1 MPLKFVLG
9 PSGSGKTYQLYK
21 NVIAESKAHPEENFI
36 VLVPEQ
42 FTMQTQKD
50 LVTMHDRHAI
60 MNIDVLSFVR
70 LAYRIFEETGAGTLP
85 VLDDEGKNLILRKIA
100 GNHENE
106 LQMLRGNIR
115 KLGYISEVKSVLS
128 EFAQYDIGEEEID
141 RVMENAG
148 RESRLYY
155 KLADMKVLYRGF
167 QDYLKER
174 YISKE
179 ELLDV
184 LSRVVCKSEIL
195 KNSTIVLDGFTGFT
209 PVQNRLLGELMKHC
223 RKVMIT
229 VTIDPA
235 EDPYRYEHPYQL
247 FALSKHMVTSMI
259 QLAKENQIKIEEP
272 MELFDKIPYRFRDNP
287 ALAFLERNLFRY
299 RKETYEGEQDAVKIH
314 VAREPGEEALA
325 AAQQVRAYMRENG
338 YRCREIAVIVSDM
351 EMYAEALEQAFA
363 LYEIP
368 VFMDHKRSILL
379 NSFVEYIRSLLGMA
393 EQNFTY
399 ESVFRFLRTNLA
411 GFTHD
416 EVDEL
421 ENYIIGMGIKGYKR
435 WQEKWIRRL
444 KDMKEEDL
452 ERLNHYRTRF
462 VEKVDN
468 FVFVLKQRRKTVKD
482 ITMALYEFMVQ
493 EQLQERIAEQEQKFR
508 ENGELALA
516 KEYAEVYRIVIE
528 LIENILVLDGD
539 EEV

>member
-106 LQMLRGNIR
+106 LRMLRGNIR

-259 QLAKENQIKIEEP
+259 QLAKENQIEIEEP

-325 AAQQVRAYMRENG
+325 AAQQLGPLHHIGDVLPVKGLEDDVVRLHLQRLHRKLRVGRGEDDDDVAPQPPQGLGQMDAVHPRHVDVQQGKIHHMAGGVLNGRVGIGEFPHNFKIRHVRTFQLEELQIQQHVVHQNGFQSRSPLSHVSIVPDGAYGNRTLSG
-338 YRCREIAVIVSDM
+338 
-351 EMYAEALEQAFA
+351 
-363 LYEIP
+363 
-368 VFMDHKRSILL
+368 
-379 NSFVEYIRSLLGMA
+379 
-393 EQNFTY
+393 
-399 ESVFRFLRTNLA
+399 RF
-411 GFTHD
+411 
-416 EVDEL
+416 
-421 ENYIIGMGIKGYKR
+421 
-435 WQEKWIRRL
+435 
-444 KDMKEEDL
+444 
-452 ERLNHYRTRF
+452 
-462 VEKVDN
+462 
-468 FVFVLKQRRKTVKD
+468 
-482 ITMALYEFMVQ
+482 
-493 EQLQERIAEQEQKFR
+493 
-508 ENGELALA
+508 
-516 KEYAEVYRIVIE
+516 
-528 LIENILVLDGD
+528 
-539 EEV
+539 